1 MELAQVLECR
11 NGVSRGFLEVFS
23 TADAMLFER
32 NAHKTGNNAVE
43 NVPGVPGH
51 HMVRTFHRSKPL
63 NICIQC
69 HSKLGS
75 GCFTIFFDGAYFLL
89 AVMVEGDESS
99 RRFWSATGPY

>member
-43 NVPGVPGH
+43 MSQAFQDITWFEH
-51 HMVRTFHRSKPL
+51 FTDL
-63 NICIQC
+63 N
-69 HSKLGS
+69 L
-75 GCFTIFFDGAYFLL
+75 
-89 AVMVEGDESS
+89 
-99 RRFWSATGPY
+99 